1 MEHKKND
8 VPEVQEEVIVEDLK
22 PDLETDTEDEDLD
35 TSLNVDLETSIE
47 EEDSKTILKLQQK
60 EAKERERQK
69 KKMKK
74 KRAKELKNSGMSL
87 VTRYEP
93 NLETGLVSEQVE
105 SRMDDELYNKAHT
118 GSTKSIKKIILTNV
132 FTFFNILTLAIAGW
146 LISIKAFT
154 DLFFMV
160 IVTANVVIGII
171 QEIKAKNIIDKL
183 SLLSAPTAN
192 VVRDAIEKEIAVT
205 DIVLDDLLLL
215 SSGKQIPADSIVV
228 EGSVEVNESLL
239 TGESDAIVKKVGDT
253 LYSGSFVVSGTCK
266 ARVDKVGKDN
276 YIEKLSSEAR
286 LYKKPKSDLLKSL
299 NWIIYFMAIIII
311 PIGAVLFYMQY
322 INNGIDYYT
331 AVRKTAGAVIGMIPS
346 GLYLLSS
353 VALAVGVIRLAQNK
367 VMVQELYCIEMLAR
381 VNVLCLDKTGTITD
395 GTMSVKNIIE
405 FNNVAG
411 LSTKNII
418 SAMLNALNEKNLT
431 SVALEEK
438 FGRAKRIK
446 YKEIIPF
453 SSQRKYN
460 AVTFERLGTFILGA
474 PEFVMKDK
482 YATIKKEVE
491 HYAAMGYRV
500 LLLAHK
506 VGNIENGSLPTDPI
520 EVVSMILIEDNIRP
534 DAIKT
539 INYFKQSG
547 VEVKVIS
554 GDNPLTVSKISER
567 AGIENATE
575 FVSLDGMK
583 DEDVIRAAT
592 KYTVFGRV
600 SPTQKRLLVK
610 TLKEAG
616 KTVAMT
622 GDGVNDILAL
632 KEADCS
638 IAVASGSEAARNVS
652 HLVLLDSNF
661 DSMPKVVAEGRR
673 VINNVSGV
681 ACLFL
686 TKTIFSFLLAI
697 QAINSGGVYPISTN
711 QLIMIDFL
719 VTGMPSF
726 FLVLEPNNREVDGR
740 FITNILKG
748 AIPGAVAILISSYL
762 AFALVEYQGLDFLT
776 SSTIIVIMAT
786 HTCLMV
792 LFKVCRPFNLLH
804 KVICSIS
811 YTLFVLFIIFA
822 PNFFEFRPI
831 FKFMEYYSDNV
842 VTKSLADAPSIAISE
857 DWYYVLDGQMTN
869 TPARVDST
877 QFITTASS
885 DGYLEIDGTKTE
897 WKIPTPTV
905 SVDETNNLYLKGF
918 TTNVSKFV
926 TAEVGIELII
936 KTDGTVTIN
945 KKNLATGEL
954 LGYYDIIDYTILPT
968 VRLNNGKLV
977 INGYNYDYN
986 GTQITK
992 IEKIEALKEDD
1003 GSYVLGINGEKF
1015 LYATEDENMVPYKLN
1030 VPAISYNSNDK
1041 IVLGAEETPI
1051 NIADLEITNINEL
1064 QETDITIRNS
1074 SYLVKGYTTNCTIET
1089 PDIEASVA
1097 GRYVIDGRYTE
1108 FEAEQIGGDTSTVL
1122 NFTDDGYLTINN
1134 VKTDYKVNIQET
1146 VGGNVQRL
1154 SIPALLILVTLCLLA
1169 SPLMRLLQ
1177 SIVPWIRKTYQNIQ
1191 YLISKF

>member
-1 MEHKKND
+1 MAFKK
-8 VPEVQEEVIVEDLK
+8 
-22 PDLETDTEDEDLD
+22 
-35 TSLNVDLETSIE
+35 
-47 EEDSKTILKLQQK
+47 KTILSEDENVIDEELSETTEDLVEEKLEVEDSEAEEETKVNEKLEKSLLKKQAKEEKNKEKQK
-60 EAKERERQK
+60 EKLKKQRLKEI
-69 KKMKK
+69 
-74 KRAKELKNSGMSL
+74 KNGGN
-87 VTRYEP
+87 VNIVRYEP
-93 NLETGLVSEQVE
+93 DINVGLTDEQVQN
-105 SRMDDELYNKAHT
+105 RLDEELNNKSHM
-118 GSTKSIKKIILTNV
+118 GSTKSIKKIIFTNV

-146 LISIKAFT
+146 LVSIKAFT

-192 VVRDAIEKEIAVT
+192 VVRESSEKEIAVT
-205 DIVLDDLLLL
+205 DIVLDDILLL
-215 SSGKQIPADSIVV
+215 SSGKQIPSDSIVV
-228 EGSVEVNESLL
+228 DGSVEVNESLL
-239 TGESDAIVKKVGDT
+239 TGESDAIVKKPGDT
-253 LYSGSFVVSGTCK
+253 LFSGSFVVSGTCR

-276 YIEKLSSEAR
+276 YIEQLSSEAK
-286 LYKKPKSDLLKSL
+286 LYKKPKSDLLRSL
-299 NWIIYFMAIIII
+299 NIIILVMAFIII
-311 PIGAVLFYMQY
+311 PIGAVLFYMQFVR
-322 INNGIDYYT
+322 NGIDYYT
-331 AVRKTAGAVIGMIPS
+331 AVRKTAGAMIGMIPS

-411 LSTKNII
+411 LSTKNVI
-418 SAMLNALNEKNLT
+418 SAMLNALNESNLT

-446 YKEIIPF
+446 YKETIPF
-453 SSQRKYN
+453 SSQRKFN

-482 YATIKKEVE
+482 YPTVKKEVE
-491 HYAAMGYRV
+491 HYASLGYRV

-506 VGNIENGSLPTDPI
+506 AGNIENGVLPNDPI

-539 INYFKQSG
+539 ISYFKQSG

-567 AGIENATE
+567 AGIENASE
-575 FVSLDGMK
+575 YISLDGMK

-600 SPTQKRLLVK
+600 SPAQKRLLVR

-726 FLVLEPNNREVDGR
+726 FLVLEPNNKEVDGR

-762 AFALVEYQGLDFLT
+762 AFALVSYQGLDFLT

-804 KVICSIS
+804 KAICGTS
-811 YTLFVLFIIFA
+811 YTLFVLLIIFA

-831 FKFMEYYSDNV
+831 FKFMEYYSDSI
-842 VTKSLADAPSIAISE
+842 VTKSLAETPSIAISE
-857 DWYYVLDGQMTN
+857 DWYYVLDGQMTD
-869 TPARVDST
+869 TPAKVDST

-885 DGYLEIDGTKTE
+885 DGYLIIDGTQTE
-897 WKIPTPTV
+897 WKIPTPIL
-905 SVDETNNLYLKGF
+905 SADENNILYLKGYA
-918 TTNVSKFV
+918 TNIAKFV
-926 TAEVGIELII
+926 TPEVDLSLDI
-936 KTDGTVTIN
+936 KSDGTVTIN
-945 KKNLATGEL
+945 KVDVASGQ
-954 LGYYDIIDYTILPT
+954 IIGHYEIADYTILPT
-968 VRLNNGKLV
+968 VRLNNDKIV
-977 INGYNYDYN
+977 IAGYNYDFD
-986 GTQITK
+986 GKEITS
-992 IEKIEALKEDD
+992 IEAIKEED
-1003 GSYVLGINGEKF
+1003 GTYVLGINGTKF
-1015 LYATEDENMVPYKLN
+1015 LYATEDGNMVPYKLD
-1030 VPAISYNSNDK
+1030 VPAISYNAEDK
-1041 IVLGAEETPI
+1041 IVLGGEATQYNITEDLGVSGLGELTEE
-1051 NIADLEITNINEL
+1051 
-1064 QETDITIRNS
+1064 DITIRGS
-1074 SYLVKGYTTNCTIET
+1074 SYLVKGKSTNCTIET

-1097 GRYVIDGRYTE
+1097 GRYVIDGRYTT
-1108 FEAEQIGGDTSTVL
+1108 FEAEQIGGDTSTEL
-1122 NFTDDGYLTINN
+1122 NFTEDGYLTINN
-1134 VKTDYKVNIQET
+1134 VVTDYKVKIQET
-1146 VGGNVQRL
+1146 VGGTVQRL
-1154 SIPALLILVTLCLLA
+1154 SIPALLILFTLCLLA

-1177 SIVPWIRKTYQNIQ
+1177 SIVPWIKRAYHNVQ